1 MTSYG
6 LKIVLLGDEG
16 VGKSS
21 LIVRYVKNKF
31 KHEYISTMGV
41 DFLIKNLTLPNEDS
55 IKMVVWDIGGQQE
68 WKAKLH
74 LYLQGSDGAIIV
86 SDLTRKKTLTGLNF
100 WFDAIE
106 KHLKIDDLPIVIVGN
121 KLDLEKQRKV
131 SSEELKNA
139 STHPTFETSAKTGET
154 VEEMFSLIA
163 EKVIAFKK
171 KKKKK

>member
-41 DFLIKNLTLPNEDS
+41 DFLIKNLKIDDDG
-55 IKMVVWDIGGQQE
+55 IKCIVWDIGGQNQWRE
-68 WKAKLH
+68 KLH

-86 SDLTRKKTLTGLNF
+86 TDLTRKKTLDGLNY
-100 WFDAIE
+100 WLDAI
-106 KHLKIDDLPIVIVGN
+106 KKYLKIDDLPLVVVGN
-121 KLDLEKQRKV
+121 KLDLVEQRKITP
-131 SSEELKNA
+131 EDLKNA
-139 STHPTFETSAKTGET
+139 TNYPVFETSAKTGET
-154 VEEMFSLIA
+154 VEKMFVNVAKQVL
-163 EKVIAFKK
+163 VKK
-171 KKKKK
+171 KKMKKK